1 MGSFVASTCLMATI
15 SAGVAVAQSTV
26 AYVYVAENRPSATST
41 SPISVYGANSAGK
54 LTEIPGSP
62 FKQTSGTMSG
72 TNGSHFITVDQNFT
86 TTHQYLHVYD
96 VASNGVIGTQVS
108 KYDLH
113 NWCEMDEGAEFDHTG
128 QYVYVLD
135 AQSCGGG
142 YQSFSLGKSGYLTFR
157 GSLAVDNEPFFTLPV
172 FSGNDQFAY
181 NFTPSAGSQ
190 APCPTYNFIGL
201 GRETSGALERIS
213 FSETDPIPPAGYQA
227 FQNPMLVTG
236 DATNH
241 LASLVESLD
250 GSCGSSA
257 DPIRLASY
265 TVQINGDLVSTNP
278 WANMPVLAGD
288 YHQGAYPFDRTMVLN
303 PAGNILAV
311 SVGTGI
317 QFFHFNGA
325 NPITPFTGIIGT
337 SGYIS
342 TMAWDKNNHLYALN
356 AKSGKLHVYTATT
369 TSVVEAAG
377 SPYVPPNNC
386 SSGCFQTLIVRIV
399 P

>member
-1 MGSFVASTCLMATI
+1 MTTI
-15 SAGVAVAQSTV
+15 CTGVAVAQSTV

-41 SPISVYGANSAGK
+41 SPISVYAATSAGK
-54 LTEIPGSP
+54 LSEIQGSP
-62 FKQTSGTMSG
+62 FTQTSGTMSG

-96 VASNGVIGTQVS
+96 VASNGVIGAQAS

-142 YQSFSLGKSGYLTFR
+142 YQSFSLSKTGYLTFR
-157 GSLAVDNEPFFTLPV
+157 GSLAVDNAPFFTLPV
-172 FSGNDQFAY
+172 LSGNDNFAY
-181 NFTPSAGSQ
+181 NFTPSADSQ
-190 APCPTYNFIGL
+190 ASCPTYTFIGL
-201 GRETSGALERIS
+201 GRETTGALERIS
-213 FSETDPIPPAGYQA
+213 FTETDPTAPSGYQA
-227 FQNPMLVTG
+227 FQNPMLVTN
-236 DATNH
+236 DPTNH
-241 LASLVESLD
+241 LASLVEFQN
-250 GSCGSSA
+250 GSCGQSGLQ
-257 DPIRLASY
+257 DRLGSY
-265 TVQINGDLVSTNP
+265 TIESNGNLVSTNTME
-278 WANMPVLAGD
+278 NMPQLAGA
-288 YHQGAYPFDRTMVLN
+288 YNQGPYPFDRTMILN

-342 TMAWDKNNHLYALN
+342 AMAWDKSNHLYALN
-356 AKSGKLHVYTATT
+356 AKSGKLHVYAATT

-377 SPYVPPNNC
+377 SPYIPPNNC
-386 SSGCFQTLIVRIV
+386 ATGCFQTLVVRSV